1 MKLFFYKT
9 IFVAFV
15 FFITFKIT
23 IGSTVKYAENKLYSL
38 TSKEN
43 LEYLKQ
49 KIQTVNIYSKQ

>member
-23 IGSTVKYAENKLYSL
+23 VGSTVKYVENKIYSL
-38 TSKEN
+38 SSKEN
-43 LEYLKQ
+43 LEYVK
-49 KIQTVNIYSKQ
+49 KKN